1 MDAIHPFRL
10 SGPTLIFHS
19 FTLRQKYISYL
30 YFKVGSFQ
38 IRPNIYRQESCLEE
52 KLMTM
57 LISLVS

>member
-1 MDAIHPFRL
+1 MDAVHPFRL

-30 YFKVGSFQ
+30 HFKVGNFQ

-57 LISLVS
+57 